1 MSVIWFL
8 NSYLTSQFVTF
19 KRERSKFPDRLIMRL
34 LKPTCSGQCRCVPF
48 VCKFCG
54 CCEIYI
60 EKLIKIKTHAR
71 ALSFFSIACTV
82 EMRARSSTL
91 YNSRSMPD
99 NHGEAKVHAWVGY
112 STVMPINRLRV

>member
-1 MSVIWFL
+1 MSAIWFL

-19 KRERSKFPDRLIMRL
+19 KRERSKFPDRLIIRL
-34 LKPTCSGQCRCVPF
+34 LQSQPVLANAGVFPLCVNF
-48 VCKFCG
+48 AAAA
-54 CCEIYI
+54 IYI

-71 ALSFFSIACTV
+71 ALSSFPIACAV

-99 NHGEAKVHAWVGY
+99 NHGEAKVHA
-112 STVMPINRLRV
+112 